1 MHITGTMTQMETY
14 FEQWHTDDFATLHA
28 SLLTKIDKI
37 ESDKQS
43 ETNDLKN
50 KLLTLANL
58 ISFKLDGDNTQIN
71 SIDNINNITSKD
83 EAHAQSINLKDFN
96 NRIEANYNEIIR
108 IASLIESNASNNYN
122 GILSRL
128 TSLENSNLSTENI
141 DDRINNYFE
150 KNEILS
156 GDDLNTYTKPG
167 IYRCKLDSIAS
178 NVNHCATNTAFSLV
192 VLRHSDNSVRQII
205 NENDNNNNIWVRN
218 YNNVQQS
225 WSNWTKLY
233 GEHNTF
239 TFPMKVEFSNS
250 TKTYTII
257 ATDIQEE

>member
-1 MHITGTMTQMETY
+1 MHITGTMTEMETY

-58 ISFKLDGDNTQIN
+58 ISVKLDGNDTQISSINNIN
-71 SIDNINNITSKD
+71 SITNKL
-83 EAHAQSINLKDFN
+83 EAYTNSINLKDFN
-96 NRIEANYNEIIR
+96 NRITANNDEITR
-108 IASLIESNASNNYN
+108 IASLIGTNTTNNN
-122 GILSRL
+122 SSIFARL
-128 TSLENSNLSTENI
+128 LNLEQSNLSTTNI
-141 DDRINNYFE
+141 DERVDNYFE

-167 IYRCKLDSIAS
+167 IYRCKLDSIAN
-178 NVNHCATNTAFSLV
+178 NVNHRATNTAFSLV

-205 NENDNNNNIWVRN
+205 NENNNNNNIWIRN

-239 TFPMKVEFSNS
+239 TFPMKVEFSDS
-250 TKTYTII
+250 IKTYTIV
-257 ATDIQEE
+257 ATNIQE

>member
-14 FEQWHTDDFATLHA
+14 FEEWHTDDFATLHA

-58 ISFKLDGDNTQIN
+58 ISVKLDGNNTQI
-71 SIDNINNITSKD
+71 SNINNINSITNKL
-83 EAHAQSINLKDFN
+83 EAYTNSINLKDFN
-96 NRIEANYNEIIR
+96 SRITANNNEITR
-108 IASLIESNASNNYN
+108 IANLIGTNTTNNN
-122 GILSRL
+122 NSIFARL
-128 TSLENSNLSTENI
+128 LNLEQSNLSTTNI
-141 DDRINNYFE
+141 DERIDNYFE

-178 NVNHCATNTAFSLV
+178 NVNHCATNKAFSLV

-239 TFPMKVEFSNS
+239 TFPMEVEFSDS
-250 TKTYTII
+250 TKTYTIV
-257 ATDIQEE
+257 ATNIQE